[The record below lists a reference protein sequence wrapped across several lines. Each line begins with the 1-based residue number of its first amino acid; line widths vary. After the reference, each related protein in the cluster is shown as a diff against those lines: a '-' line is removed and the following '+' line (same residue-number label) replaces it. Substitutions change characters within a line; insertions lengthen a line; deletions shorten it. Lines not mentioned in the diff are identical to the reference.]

1 MLYTKEWK
9 CYPARMMTKTEIV
22 WRHLLVASLDRSVSR
37 HRSVTALAEEL
48 GFGIST
54 VHKALQRPAAMGAVQ
69 IHGSGG
75 VRVLD
80 PGRLL
85 LLWAGNRNLQR
96 DLVFESSV
104 NLPAP
109 VVERTLPSDR
119 FILGG
124 FGAVVAHERG
134 NRISDYDRVICYGA
148 PDDLPDEVRKGSDG
162 ETVVTVLEPDPLLAD
177 YGRVT
182 PLAQAYVDLFNTP
195 GWPAERFVSFLNSRI
210 LLPRAA

>member
-1 MLYTKEWK
+1 ML
-9 CYPARMMTKTEIV
+9 TKTEIV
-22 WRHLLVASLDRSVSR
+22 WRHLLVASLERSVSR
-37 HRSVTALAEEL
+37 HSSVTALAGEL
-48 GFGIST
+48 GLGIST
-54 VHKALQRPAAMGAVQ
+54 VHKALQRPATMGAVRIQ
-69 IHGSGG
+69 GSGG

-96 DLVFESSV
+96 DLVFEAAID
-104 NLPAP
+104 LPAP
-109 VVERTLPSDR
+109 VIERMLPSDR

-148 PDDLPDEVRKGSDG
+148 PDDLPDGVRKASAGAI
-162 ETVVTVLEPDPLLAD
+162 TVTVLEPDPVLAT

-182 PLAQAYVDLFNTP
+182 PLAQAYADLFNTP
-195 GWPAERFVSFLNSRI
+195 GWPAERFVSFLSSRI
-210 LLPRAA
+210 LFPRAA